1 MIDVLV
7 IYGWLKIDYLL
18 RNKKSNLQWCVD
30 SWREYFE
37 SESPDAS
44 VWECNHSL
52 GCKIEILIDNLDDKS
67 RAAQKVLSIKSELK
81 GNASTNA
88 FPIDIDGTQAFWKV
102 EIPDDHDD
110 QLRSLSLQNKD
121 ELLTTKKI
129 SKYFPVTPP
138 KEHIHVIIKS
148 PILLSLEEALSLIPP
163 PIIYSP
169 GCTTSKA
176 ITKANGSLPT
186 RVLLWE
192 DFFGEVN
199 VKEIS
204 EILGTYNHFAK
215 PSNNEQGKRSG
226 SVSRLYPS
234 KDLNPKKLCSPFAST
249 RNTTTRTTYKNCK
262 HSGKSS
268 GQRSIPNTVNV
279 LRIRKFEGQERLDPL
294 QQGDGLELSH
304 ISTIM
309 MFMLAI
315 LIMMIIKM
323 ENI

>member
-1 MIDVLV
+1 MSVISVLRLGMRSWGRRA
-7 IYGWLKIDYLL
+7 YRTAEMLSPSLRARNLL
-18 RNKKSNLQWCVD
+18 VKVKRNL
-30 SWREYFE
+30 
-37 SESPDAS
+37 
-44 VWECNHSL
+44 
-52 GCKIEILIDNLDDKS
+52 IEDGEKENVKCHRTTITLICFV
-67 RAAQKVLSIKSELK
+67 Q

-88 FPIDIDGTQAFWKV
+88 FPLTLMVAFWKV

-121 ELLTTKKI
+121 ELLATKKI

-176 ITKANGSLPT
+176 ITKANGSPPT

-234 KDLNPKKLCSPFAST
+234 KDPNPRKLCSPFAST

-279 LRIRKFEGQERLDPL
+279 RK
-294 QQGDGLELSH
+294 
-304 ISTIM
+304 
-309 MFMLAI
+309 
-315 LIMMIIKM
+315 
-323 ENI
+323 

>member
-1 MIDVLV
+1 MNWTL
-7 IYGWLKIDYLL
+7 
-18 RNKKSNLQWCVD
+18 
-30 SWREYFE
+30 
-37 SESPDAS
+37 
-44 VWECNHSL
+44 H
-52 GCKIEILIDNLDDKS
+52 GCEIEILIDNLDDKS

-88 FPIDIDGTQAFWKV
+88 FPIDIDG
-102 EIPDDHDD
+102 I
-110 QLRSLSLQNKD
+110 
-121 ELLTTKKI
+121 
-129 SKYFPVTPP
+129 
-138 KEHIHVIIKS
+138 
-148 PILLSLEEALSLIPP
+148 LSLEEALSLIPP

-176 ITKANGSLPT
+176 ITKANGSPPT

-234 KDLNPKKLCSPFAST
+234 KDPNPRKLCSPFAST

-268 GQRSIPNTVNV
+268 GQRSIPNTVNLNLLDKYIRRMV
-279 LRIRKFEGQERLDPL
+279 AVRIRKFEGQERLDPL
-294 QQGDGLELSH
+294 QQERKISLFFITCRIYVMFHQTALIKLIGLDSIRVDSVFQTSENPD
-304 ISTIM
+304 
-309 MFMLAI
+309 AEDPKKKYDI
-315 LIMMIIKM
+315 LKIKGVKKYVVKRKL
-323 ENI
+323 